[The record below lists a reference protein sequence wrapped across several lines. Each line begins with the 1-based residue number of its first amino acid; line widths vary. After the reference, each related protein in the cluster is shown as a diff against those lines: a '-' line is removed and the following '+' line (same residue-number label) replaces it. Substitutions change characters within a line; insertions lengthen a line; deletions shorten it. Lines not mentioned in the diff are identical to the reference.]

1 MRTLRYADCVFM
13 PPAANPELADPIDPQ
28 GRSLPQPDGAAG
40 RGRFLT
46 NEILTILSVGIALA
60 MLSVMLWGN
69 TSTHISQVNNRID
82 RLEVRLDAGID
93 KLDDKIDKVEAK
105 FDARFDKLD
114 DKFDTLDAKFDSL
127 LLALA
132 RSNVIS
138 PAEADRAAKA
148 R

>member
-1 MRTLRYADCVFM
+1 M

-60 MLSVMLWGN
+60 VLSVMLWGN

-82 RLEVRLDAGID
+82 RVEDRIGRLEVRLDARIDKLDDRIDKLDAKID
-93 KLDDKIDKVEAK
+93 KLDDK
-105 FDARFDKLD
+105 FDTLD

>member
-1 MRTLRYADCVFM
+1 M

-60 MLSVMLWGN
+60 VLSVMLWGN

-82 RLEVRLDAGID
+82 RLEDRLDAGI
-93 KLDDKIDKVEAK
+93 
-105 FDARFDKLD
+105 DKLD

>member
-1 MRTLRYADCVFM
+1 M
-13 PPAANPELADPIDPQ
+13 PSAANPELADPIDPQ

-60 MLSVMLWGN
+60 VLLVMLWGN

-82 RLEVRLDAGID
+82 RVEDRIGRLEVRLDARID

>member
-1 MRTLRYADCVFM
+1 M

-60 MLSVMLWGN
+60 VLLVMLWGN

-82 RLEVRLDAGID
+82 RLEDRLDAR
-93 KLDDKIDKVEAK
+93 IDKVEAK

-114 DKFDTLDAKFDSL
+114 DKFDTLDAKFASL

>member
-1 MRTLRYADCVFM
+1 M
-13 PPAANPELADPIDPQ
+13 PPTANPELADPIDPQ

-46 NEILTILSVGIALA
+46 NEILTMLSVGIALA
-60 MLSVMLWGN
+60 VLSVMLWGN
-69 TSTHISQVNNRID
+69 TGTHISQVNNRID
-82 RLEVRLDAGID
+82 RVEDRIDRLEVRLDARID

>member
-1 MRTLRYADCVFM
+1 M
-13 PPAANPELADPIDPQ
+13 PPTANPELADPIDPP

-60 MLSVMLWGN
+60 MLLVMLWGN

-82 RLEVRLDAGID
+82 RVEDRIGRLEVRLDARID
-93 KLDDKIDKVEAK
+93 KLDAKIDKVEAK
-105 FDARFDKLD
+105 FDAR
-114 DKFDTLDAKFDSL
+114 FDTLDAKFDSL

>member
-1 MRTLRYADCVFM
+1 M
-13 PPAANPELADPIDPQ
+13 PPTPNPELADPQ

-60 MLSVMLWGN
+60 MLLVMLWGN
-69 TSTHISQVNNRID
+69 TSIHISQMNNRID
-82 RLEVRLDAGID
+82 RLEVRLDARID

-105 FDARFDKLD
+105 FDAR
-114 DKFDTLDAKFDSL
+114 FDTLDAKFDSL